1 MHVTSIDDKRVSFI
15 FFECQ
20 TDRDFV
26 FDNKRILMLYLLYTV
41 NRR

>member
-1 MHVTSIDDKRVSFI
+1 MHVTSIADKRVSFI

-26 FDNKRILMLYLLYTV
+26 FDNKRILMPYLLYTV

>member
-1 MHVTSIDDKRVSFI
+1 MHVTSIADKRVPFI

-26 FDNKRILMLYLLYTV
+26 FDNKMILMLYLLYTV